1 MNIGT
6 NSLNQIKQ
14 VGEISDPNLLI
25 ITLDENSE
33 SYPFKG
39 WSDTKILCY
48 CYQQTVHGVSVYPY
62 IDPNIIEK
70 IESDNDKILQA
81 RADIDFI
88 AIMVDVD
95 LGV

>member
-1 MNIGT
+1 MIIGI
-6 NSLNQIKQ
+6 NDKNQIKQ
-14 VGEISDPNLLI
+14 IRD
-25 ITLDENSE
+25 ITDASLTVVELDEAAE
-33 SYPFKG
+33 SYPFRG

-48 CYQQTVHGVSVYPY
+48 CYRQDSNVISIYPY
-62 IDPNIIEK
+62 IDINIIEK
-70 IESDNDKILQA
+70 IESDNAKIVQA